1 MIYASVSGDVAS
13 GKLNE
18 AAAFLQKY
26 QDGIKK
32 ITGHDVQIFGEV
44 GELNKVMTVTTYD
57 SLAEMEKTI
66 EDCWSNEDYRKLMD
80 SAQGLFVNAETRVMK
95 ETS

>member
-26 QDGIKK
+26 ADGIKK
-32 ITGHDVQIFGEV
+32 LSGHDVQILGEV

-57 SLAEMEKTI
+57 SLADMEKTI
-66 EDCWSNEDYRKLMD
+66 DDLWGNEEYRKLMD
-80 SAQGLFVNAETRVMK
+80 SAEGLFENAETRVMK
-95 ETS
+95 QTS